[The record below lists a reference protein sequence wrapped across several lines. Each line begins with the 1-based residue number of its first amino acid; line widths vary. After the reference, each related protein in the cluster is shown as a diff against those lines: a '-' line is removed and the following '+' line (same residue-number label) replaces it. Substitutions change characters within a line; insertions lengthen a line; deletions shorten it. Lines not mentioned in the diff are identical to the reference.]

1 MSDDAFDP
9 RALVLGKD
17 VHPVELWSPGA
28 RVRIH
33 VPAVPVAGTIVA
45 GALGALAG
53 GAVVGVFAFSAQLP
67 PPVQWGATVIAV
79 AAGAIWASRKF
90 HEMFEEHD
98 VVFDWTARRA
108 TFRHGQ
114 SSRTVPFEEI
124 RGLVLTGLKTRHEP
138 GEANVT
144 TAISYTAY
152 WCRLEAE
159 IAGGRAL
166 IIEGDPEHD
175 PVSPRRALDAMGRSL
190 AHALDV
196 GFRFED
202 YREMTAREYF
212 L

>member
-1 MSDDAFDP
+1 MADEAFDP

-33 VPAVPVAGTIVA
+33 VPAVPVAGTIIA
-45 GALGALAG
+45 GALGALAA
-53 GAVVGVFAFSAQLP
+53 GAVV
-67 PPVQWGATVIAV
+67 IAA
-79 AAGAIWASRKF
+79 AAGAIWAARKF

-98 VVFDWTARRA
+98 VTFDWTAHRA
-108 TFRHGQ
+108 TFRHGR
-114 SSRTVPFEEI
+114 SSRIVPFDEI
-124 RGLVLTGLKTRHEP
+124 RGLVLMGLKTRHEP

-152 WCRLEAE
+152 WCRRM
-159 IAGGRAL
+159 GSAL
-166 IIEGDPEHD
+166 A
-175 PVSPRRALDAMGRSL
+175 R
-190 AHALDV
+190 ALDV

-202 YREMTAREYF
+202 YREMTAKEYF

>member
-1 MSDDAFDP
+1 MNDTAFDP
-9 RALVLGKD
+9 RAFVLRKD
-17 VHPVELWSPGA
+17 IHPVELWSPGA

-33 VPAVPVAGTIVA
+33 VPAVPVAGTIIA

-53 GAVVGVFAFSAQLP
+53 GAVVGVFVFSSQLP
-67 PPVQWGATVIAV
+67 GQIQWGATVIAG
-79 AAGAIWASRKF
+79 AAGAIWAARKF

-98 VVFDWTARRA
+98 VTFDWTARRA

-114 SSRTVPFEEI
+114 SLRTVPFEEI

-159 IAGGRAL
+159 LAGGRAL
-166 IIEGDPEHD
+166 ILEGDPDHD
-175 PVSPRRALDAMGRSL
+175 PISPRRALDAMGGEL
-190 AHALDV
+190 AHALGV

-202 YREMTAREYF
+202 FRDMTAKEY
-212 L
+212 LL

>member
-1 MSDDAFDP
+1 MSDEAFDP

-33 VPAVPVAGTIVA
+33 VPAVPVAGTIIA
-45 GALGALAG
+45 GALGALAA
-53 GAVVGVFAFSAQLP
+53 GAVVAVLAFSATVPEQA
-67 PPVQWGATVIAV
+67 QWGAIVIAA
-79 AAGAIWASRKF
+79 AAGAIWAARKF

-98 VVFDWTARRA
+98 VTFDWTARRA
-108 TFRHGQ
+108 TFRHGR
-114 SSRTVPFEEI
+114 SSRIVPFDEI
-124 RGLVLTGLKTRHEP
+124 RGLVLMGLKTRHEP

-152 WCRLEAE
+152 WCRLEADL
-159 IAGGRAL
+159 AGGRAL

-175 PVSPRRALDAMGRSL
+175 PVSPRRTLDPMGSALAR
-190 AHALDV
+190 ALDV

-202 YREMTAREYF
+202 YREMTAKEYF